1 MQQFSLI
8 LPSSL
13 FFVCWFIAF
22 CCYCS
27 LIFTRLLYISGYHKY
42 NSNLWFVHF
51 FKLLFS
57 NPLWYQR
64 KWYKT
69 WKNSTLK
76 SFLPLP
82 NLELSS
88 SHYFESQREQE
99 ATSSRD
105 PLFPILYYET
115 NAADVFNQYYI
126 LSLITIE
133 YFKPNNL
140 ILSQKLRGKKIFI

>member
-1 MQQFSLI
+1 M
-8 LPSSL
+8 
-13 FFVCWFIAF
+13 
-22 CCYCS
+22 
-27 LIFTRLLYISGYHKY
+27 
-42 NSNLWFVHF
+42 
-51 FKLLFS
+51 
-57 NPLWYQR
+57 
-64 KWYKT
+64 
-69 WKNSTLK
+69 
-76 SFLPLP
+76 PLP

-133 YFKPNNL
+133 YFKPNNSL
-140 ILSQKLRGKKIFI
+140 PKVKRKKNLYIDTKITEFQWDPECCIQRH